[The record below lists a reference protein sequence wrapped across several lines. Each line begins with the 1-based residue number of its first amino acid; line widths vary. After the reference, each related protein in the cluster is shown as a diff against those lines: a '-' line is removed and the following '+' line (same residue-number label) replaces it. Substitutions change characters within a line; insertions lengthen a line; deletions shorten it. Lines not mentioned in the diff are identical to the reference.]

1 MQSLVVYFTHLSLVL
16 SVSLLTDYGIKD
28 VTSKGRGVYPSDGQT
43 LLSCHQYQCMAD
55 PGERTGTPPPPL
67 SFDQNEAHLIS
78 RSGSTTEYQLRPCA
92 CVCAE
97 LQESSISRLSWSFV
111 KESAGLF
118 ITQKLRSG
126 VYRISQQSYE
136 SYIILRDRIVEL
148 AWSKVSTKVCGFKF
162 GSIKLHSSSGDSI
175 DLLSRTFCTTMVV
188 SDLCITKQ
196 QFARRHVRHIGLST
210 RSNGGHVGV
219 TNQSCGS

>member
-1 MQSLVVYFTHLSLVL
+1 
-16 SVSLLTDYGIKD
+16 
-28 VTSKGRGVYPSDGQT
+28 
-43 LLSCHQYQCMAD
+43 MAD
-55 PGERTGTPPPPL
+55 PGERTGTPPPPPYL
-67 SFDQNEAHLIS
+67 STKMRPEGQENLFWETATPPPPPPHLIS

-118 ITQKLRSG
+118 IPQKLRSG
-126 VYRISQQSYE
+126 MHRISQQSYE

-162 GSIKLHSSSGDSI
+162 GSIKLHLTSKRIKEILTQKSQYNRKY
-175 DLLSRTFCTTMVV
+175 LF
-188 SDLCITKQ
+188 
-196 QFARRHVRHIGLST
+196 QFNDKNGFRR
-210 RSNGGHVGV
+210 
-219 TNQSCGS
+219 